1 MTPARIGVFLH
12 DRRVT
17 VAALTG
23 RDRLEHF
30 VVEEAEDL
38 ARTLAAELRTRGLA
52 SGRLRVGLDRRLAV
66 VKAIELPRADGVDV
80 ARMIGFDLERH
91 VPFPPDNTRFDW
103 IELPSSP
110 AEPRR
115 VLAVATEGRTVERP
129 LALLAGARR
138 RPATLTVACHGLT
151 ALLAG
156 ALPTRHA
163 IWAHRHD
170 GVADLLFLD
179 GRTLLTSRQVAAA
192 DASELA
198 QQIRRSLPVVHWS
211 GTDDVWLS
219 GDDAAAW
226 RIELSASLGVPV
238 PAPPYAAPFH
248 SLIAMLPADN
258 QGAGLL
264 ALAVAA
270 GPRSPALNLLP
281 GPARPWTPSRAQLVT
296 ARTVAVTAL
305 LGVSLALVHVIRI
318 ERYVGRVTAEIR
330 RLEPEAKA
338 VDSLTDELGRKRRV
352 LAALTAAEDGRVQA
366 LPMLRELTETLPAG
380 AWLQSLVMDRQGV
393 ELTGQADNASTL
405 IPLLEAS
412 SRLERVEFTS
422 PVTKTQNKEQF
433 RIRAAWE
440 VPHHQ
445 IPHLQTPHPTL
456 SPEGRVRGPAGKGR

>member
-1 MTPARIGVFLH
+1 MMPARIGVFLH
-12 DRRVT
+12 DRRLT
-17 VAALTG
+17 VVALTG

-38 ARTLAAELRTRGLA
+38 PRTLAAELRTRGLG

-66 VKAIELPRADGVDV
+66 VKVIELPRADGGDV

-103 IELPSSP
+103 VELPSSP

-115 VLAVATEGRTVERP
+115 VLVVAAEGRTVERP
-129 LALLAGARR
+129 LGLLAGAQR
-138 RPATLTVACHGLT
+138 RPAAVTVACHGLT
-151 ALLAG
+151 TLLPG

-192 DASELA
+192 DPAELA
-198 QQIRRSLPVVHWS
+198 REIRRSLPVVHWN

-219 GDDAAAW
+219 GDDAKAW
-226 RIELSASLGVPV
+226 QAELGASLGVPI
-238 PAPPYAAPFH
+238 PAPPFAAPALP
-248 SLIAMLPADN
+248 LIAALPADN

-270 GPRSPALNLLP
+270 GPRNPALNLLP
-281 GPARPWTPSRAQLVT
+281 GPARPWTPSRVQLVT
-296 ARTVAVTAL
+296 AGMVAVTAL
-305 LGVSLALVHVIRI
+305 LGVSLALVHVIKT
-318 ERYVGRVTAEIR
+318 ERYVGRVTTEIR
-330 RLEPEAKA
+330 RLEADAKA
-338 VDSLTDELGRKRRV
+338 VDGLADELTRKRQV
-352 LAALTAAEDGRVQA
+352 LAALTAAEEGRVQA
-366 LPMLRELTETLPAG
+366 LPVLRQLTETLPAG

-393 ELTGQADNASTL
+393 ELTGQADGASTL

-412 SRLERVEFTS
+412 SRLERAEFTS

-440 VPHHQ
+440 
-445 IPHLQTPHPTL
+445 TPHPTL
-456 SPEGRVRGPAGKGR
+456 SPEGRGGKGR

>member
-1 MTPARIGVFLH
+1 MMPARIGVFLH
-12 DRRVT
+12 DRRLT
-17 VAALTG
+17 VVALTG

-38 ARTLAAELRTRGLA
+38 ARTLAAELRTRGLG
-52 SGRLRVGLDRRLAV
+52 SGRLRVGLDRRLAI
-66 VKAIELPRADGVDV
+66 VKVIELPRADGGDV

-91 VPFPPDNTRFDW
+91 VPFPPDDTRFDW
-103 IELPSSP
+103 VELPSSP

-115 VLAVATEGRTVERP
+115 VLVVAAEGRTVERP
-129 LALLAGARR
+129 LALLAGAQR
-138 RPATLTVACHGLT
+138 RPAAVTVACHGLT
-151 ALLAG
+151 ALLPG

-179 GRTLLTSRQVAAA
+179 GRTLLTSRQVAAT
-192 DASELA
+192 DAAELA
-198 QQIRRSLPVVHWS
+198 REIRRSLPVVHWN

-226 RIELSASLGVPV
+226 QAELGASLAVPV
-238 PAPPYAAPFH
+238 PAPPFAAPALP
-248 SLIAMLPADN
+248 LIAALPADN

-296 ARTVAVTAL
+296 AGMVVVTAL
-305 LGVSLALVHVIRI
+305 LGVSLALVHVIKT

-330 RLEPEAKA
+330 RLEADAKA
-338 VDSLTDELGRKRRV
+338 VDGLADELARKRRV
-352 LAALTAAEDGRVQA
+352 LAALTAAEEGRVQA
-366 LPMLRELTETLPAG
+366 LPVLRELTETLPAG

-393 ELTGQADNASTL
+393 ELTGQADGASTL
-405 IPLLEAS
+405 IPLLEAA
-412 SRLERVEFTS
+412 SRLERAEFTS

-440 VPHHQ
+440 APRADAR
-445 IPHLQTPHPTL
+445 
-456 SPEGRVRGPAGKGR
+456 GR